1 IMSVIYIGSGLFII
15 IENNTIRTIISII

>member
-1 IMSVIYIGSGLFII
+1 IGLGLFII

>member
-1 IMSVIYIGSGLFII
+1 GLGLFII

>member
-1 IMSVIYIGSGLFII
+1 YIGLGLFII